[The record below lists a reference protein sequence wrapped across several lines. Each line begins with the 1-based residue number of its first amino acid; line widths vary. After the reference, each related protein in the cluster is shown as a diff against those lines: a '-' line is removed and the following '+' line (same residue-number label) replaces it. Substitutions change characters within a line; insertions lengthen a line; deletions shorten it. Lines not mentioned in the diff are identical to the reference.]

1 MSNKKAATQFE
12 RYKAENRQL
21 KNQAAKRAR
30 HAKRF
35 PDDIQSQVKAVAGY
49 KRKKPV
55 KRGSAPAAARRVI
68 MDKAGHKAPMPA
80 FTDNPTFKPYW

>member
-1 MSNKKAATQFE
+1 MSNKKVKSQYEA
-12 RYKAENRQL
+12 YKAESRHA

-30 HAKRF
+30 HAKRY
-35 PDDIQSQVKAVAGY
+35 PNDLQSIEKAIAGY

-55 KRGSAPAAARRVI
+55 KRGSAPAAKRFIRDASGKKV
-68 MDKAGHKAPMPA
+68 AMPS